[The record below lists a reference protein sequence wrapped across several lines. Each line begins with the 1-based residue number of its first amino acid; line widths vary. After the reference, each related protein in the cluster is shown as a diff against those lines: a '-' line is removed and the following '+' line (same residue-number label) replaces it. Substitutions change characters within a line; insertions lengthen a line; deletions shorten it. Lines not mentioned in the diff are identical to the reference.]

1 MANIFDI
8 EQTLL
13 DIYSELEEN
22 GGELTEE
29 LENQL
34 EITQADFNSKV
45 QSYTNLIKSIES
57 DIDLIAKEEAR
68 LKDLKERK
76 KKSIERLSKIVIN
89 AIDMFGDCTKSG
101 TKFIDFGT
109 SKISIRTTKKV
120 EVDETA
126 VNAIAHCIIRNIRY
140 NSFTNQNS
148 TRTGITYE
156 ELIEDCEKLKLLD
169 EDNVLVDRSATVNK
183 SDILNTNVKIEFDLN
198 VGKLLQGEGYD
209 FINHLVKYCPSFKSS
224 PKVDKV
230 SIKKQLSEENDISFA
245 KIIENQT
252 LNIK

>member
-8 EQTLL
+8 EQALL

-57 DIDLIAKEEAR
+57 DIDLITKEEAR

-76 KKSIERLSKIVIN
+76 KKSIERLSKIIIN
-89 AIDMFGDCTKSG
+89 AIDLFGDCTKSG
-101 TKFIDFGT
+101 GKFIDLGT
-109 SKISIRTTKKV
+109 SKISIRSTKKV
-120 EVDETA
+120 EVNETA
-126 VNAIAHCIIRNIRY
+126 INAIAHCIIKNIRY
-140 NSFTNQNS
+140 NNFTNQNS

-156 ELIEDCEKLKLLD
+156 ELIEDCKKLQLF
-169 EDNVLVDRSATVNK
+169 EDNELVDKSATVNK

-224 PKVDKV
+224 PKVDKT
-230 SIKKQLSEENDISFA
+230 SIKKQLLEENDISFA
-245 KIIENQT
+245 KIVENQT

>member
-1 MANIFDI
+1 MPNIFDI
-8 EQTLL
+8 EQALL

-57 DIDLIAKEEAR
+57 DIDLITKEEAR

-76 KKSIERLSKIVIN
+76 KKSIERLSKIIIN
-89 AIDMFGDCTKSG
+89 AIDLFGDCTKSG
-101 TKFIDFGT
+101 GKFIDLGT
-109 SKISIRTTKKV
+109 SKISIRNTKKV

-126 VNAIAHCIIRNIRY
+126 INAIAYCIIRNIRY
-140 NSFTNQNS
+140 NNFTNQNS

-156 ELIEDCEKLKLLD
+156 ELIEDCEKLKLF
-169 EDNVLVDRSATVNK
+169 EDNELVDRSATVNK

-224 PKVDKV
+224 PKVDKT
-230 SIKKQLSEENDISFA
+230 SIKKQLLEENDISFA
-245 KIIENQT
+245 KIVENQT

>member
-8 EQTLL
+8 EQALL

-57 DIDLIAKEEAR
+57 DIDLITKEESR

-76 KKSIERLSKIVIN
+76 KKSIERLSKIIIN
-89 AIDMFGDCTKSG
+89 AIDLFGDCTKSG
-101 TKFIDFGT
+101 GKFIDLGT
-109 SKISIRTTKKV
+109 SKISIRSTKKV
-120 EVDETA
+120 EVNETA
-126 VNAIAHCIIRNIRY
+126 INAIAHCIIKNIRY
-140 NSFTNQNS
+140 NNFTNQNS

-156 ELIEDCEKLKLLD
+156 ELIEDCKKLQLF
-169 EDNVLVDRSATVNK
+169 EDNELVDKSATVNK

-224 PKVDKV
+224 PKVDKT
-230 SIKKQLSEENDISFA
+230 SIKKQLLEENDISFA
-245 KIIENQT
+245 KIVENQT